1 MTKQFDFG
9 FDDAPEP
16 AQSKVTKT
24 KDKPSSKPVASAST
38 AVQAPAEVKP
48 EATTALPLEN
58 DLEACAAKLEAHPDY
73 RVLRRLHPQLN
84 FDRQP
89 QGPTQ
94 RVVLLDTET
103 TGLDQSKEKI
113 IELAMV
119 VVDVCT
125 VTGLPCGPVTV
136 FDEFDDPGKPI
147 SSEIEQLTGISNDM
161 VKGQRLNEAR
171 IAELLEG
178 VDVVVAHNAG
188 FDRPF
193 VEARVSGFE
202 TLPWACSVSDIDWK
216 AAGQSSAKLEILAL
230 RLGWFYDAHR
240 AEADCHALLKVLC
253 SEPIEGQGTGL
264 ARLITAASQIA
275 YRLQATGAPFETKD
289 LLKARGYRWNNE
301 QRVWGTRLSGE
312 DALQTELAWLQTNVY
327 KGRNA
332 RVQVETLKAHTLYS
346 SRSGELES
354 RMVEG

>member
-1 MTKQFDFG
+1 MTNQFDFG

-16 AQSKVTKT
+16 APEPIPKSAPKSATRPATKPAVIT
-24 KDKPSSKPVASAST
+24 AAPVSPQDKPAS
-38 AVQAPAEVKP
+38 PPDMDMEVS
-48 EATTALPLEN
+48 
-58 DLEACAAKLEAHPDY
+58 AAKLEAHPDY
-73 RVLRRLHPQLN
+73 RVLRRLQPVLH
-84 FDRQP
+84 FDRAP
-89 QGPTQ
+89 LGATK

-119 VVDVCT
+119 VVDVCS

-147 SSEIEQLTGISNDM
+147 SPEIEQLTGISNDM

-171 IAELLEG
+171 IAELLAG
-178 VDVVVAHNAG
+178 VDVVIAHNAG

-202 TLPWACSVSDIDWK
+202 TLPWACSVADIDWK

-253 SEPIEGQGTGL
+253 SEPVAGQGTGL
-264 ARLITAASQIA
+264 ARLIAAASQTA

-312 DALQTELAWLQTNVY
+312 DALQTELAWLQANVY

-332 RVQVETLKAHTLYS
+332 RVLLEALKADTLYS
-346 SRSGELES
+346 SRSGEVES

>member
-1 MTKQFDFG
+1 MTQQFDLS
-9 FDDAPEP
+9 FDEAPEDLD
-16 AQSKVTKT
+16 SC
-24 KDKPSSKPVASAST
+24 ASR
-38 AVQAPAEVKP
+38 
-48 EATTALPLEN
+48 
-58 DLEACAAKLEAHPDY
+58 LEAHPDY
-73 RVLRRLHPQLN
+73 RVLRRLHPVLN
-84 FDRQP
+84 FERVA
-89 QGPTQ
+89 QGPTR

-103 TGLDQSKEKI
+103 TGLDQAKEHI

-125 VTGLPCGPVTV
+125 VSGLPCGPVTV

-147 SSEIEQLTGISNDM
+147 SPEIEQLTGISNDM
-161 VKGQRLNEAR
+161 VRGKRLDEAR
-171 IAELLEG
+171 IATLLEG
-178 VDVVVAHNAG
+178 VDLVVAHNAA

-193 VEARVSGFE
+193 VEARLHGFD

-230 RLGWFYDAHR
+230 KLGWFYDAHR

-253 SEPIEGQGTGL
+253 SEPEPGQGTGL
-264 ARLITAASQIA
+264 ARLMTAATQTA

-301 QRVWGTRLSGE
+301 QRVWGTRLSGNE
-312 DALQTELAWLQTNVY
+312 ALQTELAWLKAQVY

-332 RVQVETLKAHTLYS
+332 RVQLETLQADTLYS
-346 SRSGELES
+346 HRSGEVES

>member
-1 MTKQFDFG
+1 MTNQFDFD
-9 FDDAPEP
+9 FDDVPEP
-16 AQSKVTKT
+16 ASPP
-24 KDKPSSKPVASAST
+24 DD
-38 AVQAPAEVKP
+38 
-48 EATTALPLEN
+48 
-58 DLEACAAKLEAHPDY
+58 DLQACAAKLDMHPDF
-73 RVLRRLHPQLN
+73 RVLRRLHPQMH
-84 FDRQP
+84 FDRQA

-103 TGLDQSKEKI
+103 TGLDQSKEQI
-113 IELAMV
+113 IELAML

-147 SSEIEQLTGISNDM
+147 SAEIEKLTGINNDM
-161 VKGQRLNEAR
+161 VQGKKLDEAR
-171 IAELLEG
+171 IASLLQG
-178 VDVVVAHNAG
+178 VDLVVAHNAG

-193 VEARVSGFE
+193 VEARVRGFE

-230 RLGWFYDAHR
+230 KLGWFYDAHR

-253 SEPIEGQGTGL
+253 SEPEAGQGTGL
-264 ARLITAASQIA
+264 ARLITAASQTA

-301 QRVWGTRLSGE
+301 HRVWGTRLSGE
-312 DALQTELAWLQTNVY
+312 DDLQTELAWLKAHVY

-332 RVQVETLKAHTLYS
+332 RVQLETLTSDTLYS
-346 SRSGELES
+346 NRSGEVES
-354 RMVEG
+354 RLMEG